1 MLLVICGKSATG
13 KTTLKEY
20 LIENY
25 GYEPIITCTTREQ
38 RLGEVDGKDY
48 HFIND
53 QQFHDMINN
62 NQFVEYNFFIKG
74 WYGTKANSID
84 LNSNQVI
91 ILEPNGIKEL
101 LRYYDYDPR
110 IVVFELVLDD
120 NKRYIRQIQ
129 RGDDIHEI
137 SLRKERELV
146 TFQKQ
151 FENEYVHCMIDVNN
165 KTVNEL
171 CEILLSKVFEKRKE
185 SLLIGSESDLEE
197 YLRRTEKIATNIL
210 NK

>member
-48 HFIND
+48 HFINE

-74 WYGTKANSID
+74 WYGTKTNSID